1 MKKCLLT
8 AIGLSANLFLIGC
21 ADDQARTQLA
31 DTNMRLTQLEQTVG
45 VLGNKVSNQKILDV
59 LNKLDNLQNQIDQL
73 NGNVGTIQHNQQSFQ
88 DTQNQVNQG
97 IEQQLQGLGA
107 APIAGVSS
115 APVGVNKSVSDSESA
130 QLREAL
136 KKIKAH
142 DFNAAIKQLKDLI
155 NASKDPV
162 ITANASYYL
171 VVAYAAGGQYKD
183 SIFTARKFVEENPR
197 NKNAPDAL
205 FTIYI
210 SQQQLGMKKSAD
222 NTANLIKKNYPD
234 SSAAKKLTK

>member
-1 MKKCLLT
+1 MSH
-8 AIGLSANLFLIGC
+8 AMV
-21 ADDQARTQLA
+21 D
-31 DTNMRLTQLEQTVG
+31 
-45 VLGNKVSNQKILDV
+45 KVSNQKMLDV
-59 LNKLDNLQNQIDQL
+59 LNKLDDLQNQIDQL

-115 APVGVNKSVSDSESA
+115 APVGVNKNVSDSESA

-155 NASKDPV
+155 N
-162 ITANASYYL
+162 L
-171 VVAYAAGGQYKD
+171 
-183 SIFTARKFVEENPR
+183 
-197 NKNAPDAL
+197 
-205 FTIYI
+205 
-210 SQQQLGMKKSAD
+210 
-222 NTANLIKKNYPD
+222 
-234 SSAAKKLTK
+234 KLKRDHCLN